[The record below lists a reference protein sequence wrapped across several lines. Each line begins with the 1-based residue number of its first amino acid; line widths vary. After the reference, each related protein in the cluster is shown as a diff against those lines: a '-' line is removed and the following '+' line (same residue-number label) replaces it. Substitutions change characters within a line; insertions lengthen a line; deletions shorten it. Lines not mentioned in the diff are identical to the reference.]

1 MNTELIVI
9 GAGAAGMM
17 AAGTAGEN
25 GVKTVLL
32 ERNEKPG
39 RKLMITGKGRCN
51 VSNNCDSV
59 QQLISSVPRNGRF
72 LFSAFSRHCSFL
84 HR

>member
-39 RKLMITGKGRCN
+39 RKLMITGKEHTYTLTPK
-51 VSNNCDSV
+51 SHW
-59 QQLISSVPRNGRF
+59 RF
-72 LFSAFSRHCSFL
+72 WQRKQEFSGQI
-84 HR
+84 